1 METIEIQGGLKSGT
15 TSPAPRIECFVPED
29 NHTGIGMVVFAGG
42 GYAHLSEHEGVG
54 YAERFVKDGIACF
67 VVTYRLST
75 GGHRHPDMLEDALAA
90 METVR
95 ARASE
100 FGVDEGRLGVIGSSA
115 GGHLAAHLIT
125 AYDQYES
132 DLVLRPDFCVLC
144 YPVIT
149 AKGKSVEPGSIQSLL
164 GEDPTDELLEAMSLE
179 KQVTENT
186 TPCFIWHTCEDR
198 CVVVENS
205 MMFASALRECNVPF
219 ELHLYEKGRH
229 GLGLSAPFDW
239 TTDCSRWIKETLT
252 VSSE

>member
-1 METIEIQGGLKSGT
+1 MKKVELQGSLKHGT
-15 TSPAPRIECFVPED
+15 TSPAPKIECFVPEN
-29 NHTGIGMVVFAGG
+29 NHTGIGMIVFAGG
-42 GYAHLSEHEGVG
+42 GYANLSKHEGVG
-54 YAERFVKDGIACF
+54 YAEYFVKSGIACF

-75 GGHRHPDMLEDALAA
+75 GGHRHPEMLEDALAA

-95 ARASE
+95 STASE
-100 FGVDEGRLGVIGSSA
+100 FGVEEGKLGVIGSSA

-125 AYDQYES
+125 AYDQDES
-132 DLVLRPDFCVLC
+132 DSVLRPDFCVLC

-149 AKGKSVEPGSIQSLL
+149 ATGKSVEQGSILNLL
-164 GEDPTDELLEAMSLE
+164 GADPTAELLKSISLE

-198 CVVVENS
+198 CVAVENS
-205 MMFASALRECNVPF
+205 MMFASALRENDVPF

-239 TTDCSRWIKETLT
+239 ATDCSRWIKETLN
-252 VSSE
+252 VGSA